1 MEVDF
6 FKEGLADIPQDL
18 VVRKILNAAINS
30 VLPEKVISKHFRRVG
45 NELMVFSREGVVRP
59 IRSINLNSVRR
70 IKLVGIGKAAGKM
83 AVAASRQLAGLDYV
97 GLLVLKHKFSGLP
110 SEIEQVIGG
119 HPVPNEGSL
128 EAGKKMKAFLSDC
141 HKDDLVIFLIS
152 GGGSALITLPEE
164 NITLG
169 DIREL
174 TSALL
179 GCGAT
184 IQEMNTVRK
193 QIDQVK
199 GGGLAKWCGPSQVIS
214 LILSD
219 VIGNPLDIIAS
230 GPTVFDGGTRAN
242 AMSCLERYNLLSTI
256 PVNII
261 NFLIKPEPM
270 GQPPTTF
277 PDVLNTIIGD
287 NDVALY
293 AAAEQA
299 NLEGFATI
307 LIPEKFTADV
317 NIVAEDFWRKVEHEI
332 RRLPSGE
339 SYCIL
344 QGGEP
349 TVKIN
354 GAGKGGR
361 NQHLALLLAS
371 KISSNQILITLATDG
386 EDGPTDA
393 AGAVIS
399 MFTKQ
404 RADKLLLNEDG
415 FLQKNDSYH
424 YLEET
429 HSLLKTGPTGTN
441 VNDLL
446 VLFGSS

>member
-6 FKEGLADIPQDL
+6 IKEGLTDIPQDL
-18 VVRKILNAAINS
+18 AVRKILNAAINS
-30 VLPEKVISKHFRRVG
+30 VLPEKVIAKHFKKVG
-45 NELMVFSREGVVRP
+45 NELLFFSREDAVNP
-59 IRSINLNSVRR
+59 IRSIKLNTLRT

-83 AVAASRQLAGLDYV
+83 AVAAARQLAGLDYV
-97 GLLVLKHKFSGLP
+97 GLLVLKHKISGLP

-128 EAGKKMKAFLSDC
+128 EAGKMMKAFLSDC

-164 NITLG
+164 NISLG

-179 GCGAT
+179 RCGAT

-199 GGGLAKWCGPSQVIS
+199 GGGLAKWCGASQVIS

-230 GPTVFDGGTRAN
+230 GPTVQDCGTRAD
-242 AMSCLERYNLLSTI
+242 ALTCLQRYGLISTT
-256 PVNII
+256 PSNVI
-261 NFLIKPEPM
+261 NFLIKPELT
-270 GQPPTTF
+270 GQPPTVF
-277 PDVLNTIIGD
+277 PDVLNIIIGD

-299 NLEGFATI
+299 RMEGFATI
-307 LIPEKFTADV
+307 PITEKFTAEV
-317 NIVAEDFWRKVEHEI
+317 NIVAEDFWRKAEQEI
-332 RRLPSGE
+332 SRLPSGE

-361 NQHLALLLAS
+361 NQHLALLLVN
-371 KISSNQILITLATDG
+371 KITPKQILLTLATDG

-399 MFTKQ
+399 VFTKQ
-404 RADKLLLNEDG
+404 RAEMLNLNKNE

-446 VLFGSS
+446 VLIGFS